1 MVIVDQQVDAVVRA
15 GVFPDR
21 GHAVAEAMQTLFAVR
36 PQLRTAAAVELFRE
50 GEISLLRAAEMA
62 ELDFESF
69 RILLA
74 ERAIPWEVEAEPSDQ
89 IDHAIEAFFADR
101 R

>member
-1 MVIVDQQVDAVVRA
+1 MIVDQQVDAVVRA

-21 GHAVAEAMQTLFAVR
+21 GRAVAEAMHTLFAVR
-36 PQLRTAAAVELFRE
+36 PQLRTEAAVELFRA

-62 ELDFESF
+62 GLDFESF

-74 ERAIPWEVEAEPSDQ
+74 ERAIPWELEAEPSDQ
-89 IDHAIEAFFADR
+89 MDRAIDVFFGDA
-101 R
+101 